1 MASLD
6 RLIYQTEK
14 RLKFRDSDSGMLQMV
29 EQTSHPIAGK
39 WQYVDVAQLIE
50 RYILPT
56 PEDLGVNEVIGK
68 LLPKC

>member
-1 MASLD
+1 
-6 RLIYQTEK
+6 
-14 RLKFRDSDSGMLQMV
+14 MLQMV